1 MLTTVVPAALLLLSS
16 LARRT
21 GALTGELTTHYW
33 IGVSDPAIAQGQ
45 QGVLRNPA
53 VLGAG
58 RTTLALG
65 LCVAATTA
73 VLGLLVGYVVGR
85 GRGSRL
91 AGLLGFLGYVP
102 FLIPGLALGAV
113 YIAQYGRPF
122 GPLPALYGT
131 FALLVLAGTTASLP
145 FATQSGRSAMAQVA
159 GELEEA
165 AVLAGAGTLRRLT
178 AIVVPLTAR
187 SLLAGAV
194 LVFVFVTM
202 VRDLSLVVLLVTPT
216 APVLSVLTFRYAS
229 EGFAQF
235 ANVITVL
242 IAALSIAATLLA
254 QRVQGAVQP
263 WARR

>member
-1 MLTTVVPAALLLLSS
+1 M
-16 LARRT
+16 
-21 GALTGELTTHYW
+21 
-33 IGVSDPAIAQGQ
+33 
-45 QGVLRNPA
+45 LRNPA

-216 APVLSVLTFRYAS
+216 APVLSVLTFRCAS